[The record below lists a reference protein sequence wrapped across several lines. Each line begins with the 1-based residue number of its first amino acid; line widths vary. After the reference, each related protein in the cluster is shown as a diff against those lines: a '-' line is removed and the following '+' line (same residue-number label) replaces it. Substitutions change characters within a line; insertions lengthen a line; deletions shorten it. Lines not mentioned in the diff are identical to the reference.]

1 MRVYFFRDYRN
12 VIPIRLEDVF
22 VGIILERIG
31 VIPNKTLNNKVENL
45 LPPYKTRAR
54 SKIYYPT
61 TKLAIHFSYFYDFIP
76 SVHEAFLKY
85 RDKVMKLTMILSFD
99 KTKRVMLTLVNKNRT
114 RTSFHLNASLAVT
127 WCSFE
132 NREFLLK
139 LKINKRSGHKILFS
153 KPLFFDNFAKDLKVL
168 KEAGYN

>member
-1 MRVYFFRDYRN
+1 MSETICHESLFFRDYRN

-127 WCSFE
+127 
-132 NREFLLK
+132 
-139 LKINKRSGHKILFS
+139 
-153 KPLFFDNFAKDLKVL
+153 
-168 KEAGYN
+168 